1 MRAIRIPGEQPE
13 EGEWTSLNTEA
24 HLRSVFFGRSETI
37 VIVDG
42 EVDLGEFGYIYFV
55 DWDQLRAR
63 KRTVQ
68 VQIMG
73 E

>member
-1 MRAIRIPGEQPE
+1 
-13 EGEWTSLNTEA
+13 
-24 HLRSVFFGRSETI
+24 VFFGRSESI

-42 EVDLGEFGYIYFV
+42 EPDLGEFGYVYFV

-63 KRTVQ
+63 DRTIQ